1 MSLGTCFT
9 PGCGYPA
16 YLQIW
21 DGPYWYIYP
30 VAIAVICILALGMV
44 YVWSFRSVRIGTLLA
59 AFVGSSLLLT
69 GCPETPA
76 TSLHKQVR
84 EAGQASG
91 YVNAPGA
98 DEPADVEREAH

>member
-1 MSLGTCFT
+1 MNLGTCFA
-9 PGCGYPA
+9 PGCA
-16 YLQIW
+16 YHPVW
-21 DGPYWYIYP
+21 DGPYWYVYLLGYAV
-30 VAIAVICILALGMV
+30 VAILITLGLF
-44 YVWSFRSVRIGTLLA
+44 YAWRFRSVRMGTLLA
-59 AFVGSSLLLT
+59 AFVGSALLLT

-84 EAGQASG
+84 EAEQASG